1 MKLLDKLKQLL
12 KNKQSTSPNTGRQP
26 PIDSSTDH
34 SHPVTAR
41 IMAWLD
47 TQNWHYE
54 HRKPEHQERTHHL
67 ILSFT
72 DNRSDWTCVFRINE
86 SNQLIAIFGVL
97 PDTVPPSHFAP
108 MLMKIA
114 YTNTSLSFGSIEL
127 DPSDGEVRTKI
138 SVDGE
143 FSALS
148 DKALGCYLQGVAGLT
163 ELAQR
168 LYDDA
173 MSELEP
179 SPFWQDYLLE
189 SQEMTGDGT
198 HTDGGFFMPTQARQ

>member
-1 MKLLDKLKQLL
+1 
-12 KNKQSTSPNTGRQP
+12 
-26 PIDSSTDH
+26 
-34 SHPVTAR
+34 
-41 IMAWLD
+41 
-47 TQNWHYE
+47 
-54 HRKPEHQERTHHL
+54 
-67 ILSFT
+67 
-72 DNRSDWTCVFRINE
+72 
-86 SNQLIAIFGVL
+86 
-97 PDTVPPSHFAP
+97 